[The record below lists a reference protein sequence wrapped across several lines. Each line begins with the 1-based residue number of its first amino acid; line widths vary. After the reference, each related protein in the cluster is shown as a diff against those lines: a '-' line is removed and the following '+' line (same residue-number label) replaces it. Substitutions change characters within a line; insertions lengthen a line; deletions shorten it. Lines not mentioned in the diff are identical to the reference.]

1 MIFTSNLVA
10 ALSLVTVAFA
20 SPILEARS
28 CKPNFQGNPLT
39 IYKTILGDVYEWT
52 PVNAVGG
59 HITLVNTPADQA
71 FATGEFLTEF
81 TGQPENS
88 YHLKHVIFRFAHTST
103 NFSLEPP
110 RLTADTARSL
120 QLAGAAGDLS
130 FAPIT
135 WSGTFVYLFRSDIT
149 AAERDFFFTERRIL
163 VSTATLAPWTAQMS
177 GLVASFLILPQTLV

>member
-88 YHLKHVIFRFAHTST
+88 YHLK
-103 NFSLEPP
+103 
-110 RLTADTARSL
+110 LTADTARSL

-135 WSGTFVYLFRSDIT
+135 WSGTTQNFGIDCDSCSLDSPDVGLGCVISHPAT
-149 AAERDFFFTERRIL
+149 NTCVTGDFGGVTL
-163 VSTATLAPWTAQMS
+163 SLAPCDGTFAQEFNFRR
-177 GLVASFLILPQTLV
+177 V

>member
-1 MIFTSNLVA
+1 MIFTSKLVA
-10 ALSLVTVAFA
+10 ALSLVAGAFA

-59 HITLVNTPADQA
+59 HITLVQTPADQA

-81 TGQPENS
+81 TGAPENS
-88 YHLKHVIFRFAHTST
+88 YHLKYVAITSSAFHTRLNLGT
-103 NFSLEPP
+103 P

-120 QLAGAAGDLS
+120 QLAGAPGGDLS

-135 WSGTFVYLFRSDIT
+135 WSGTFVYFILF
-149 AAERDFFFTERRIL
+149 
-163 VSTATLAPWTAQMS
+163 
-177 GLVASFLILPQTLV
+177 